1 MKATAATVSRLAAVA
16 LASAAM
22 AVLLAVPAAADHKR
36 PAYDGYRGQPVVAV
50 AFDWKNSGLDEDQQ
64 GYIYYVFAYYRW
76 LSSKHVWMEETEWK
90 NRAQAD
96 LTMEWRPDHP
106 TCANLIEQ
114 AAFYDSRNVR
124 IVFCGKGQ
132 GEVPHTLIHELG
144 HYFGW
149 KHSGR
154 CVDPNHRDPN
164 QRDEGRICEYNNSAD
179 FMSGNGGHSPV
190 IGGAFWFYFPIG
202 ELDRAAREHMRD
214 TYPGGGKAM
223 FAFQSMRTTCSNLD
237 MWHWPQTEDHC
248 TDEYVRSLTDGPI
261 HPLTRKLGGVP
272 GPIRLSGEYAV
283 TSGVYRGGTGGI
295 LVGQIAGVTLKAAI
309 YGDRATDI
317 LYPDDTTDDSAYE
330 PWRAAHKLKAGHPLD
345 LDSLASEH
353 MAGILPTYELFPGT
367 WQYRLVSRPDPTEH
381 TATGQLG
388 TRADGTPIT
397 GADLTAKALLW
408 EADLADADLRGATLG
423 LSFVAESDLS
433 GADLRGADLRGATL
447 TNAGLRDADLR
458 GADLRFAHLLGADL
472 RGADLRGA
480 DLRHA
485 NLWYGG
491 PTPTWNP
498 YTGEPRPEPP
508 HRPADL
514 RGAQLTGTLLTGAW
528 LPNSALPQ
536 LNPLRDYDLTGVQFE
551 DGADLSQH
559 DLVGARLADAILYT
573 ADLGDSPNLRDADL
587 RGAGLPRYLQNA
599 DLRGA
604 DMRGVNL
611 FNKDLSGA
619 DMRNANLQGADLKR
633 TRLEGADM
641 RNANLR
647 NADLSGQY
655 LRETNL
661 EGADLTGAN
670 LEGASLRPDQ
680 IPANT

>member
-1 MKATAATVSRLAAVA
+1 MKAATAATVSRLAAVA
-16 LASAAM
+16 LAAGAAV
-22 AVLLAVPAAADHKR
+22 AILLAVPAAADHKR
-36 PAYDGYRGQPVVAV
+36 PAHVGYRGQPVVTV
-50 AFDWKNSGLDEDQQ
+50 AFDWKNSGLDKDQQ
-64 GYIYYVFAYYRW
+64 GYIYYAFAYYWW
-76 LSSKHVWMEETEWK
+76 LSSKNVRLEETDWK
-90 NRAQAD
+90 NRDQAD
-96 LTMEWRPDHP
+96 LKVVWLPDDP
-106 TCANLIEQ
+106 TCANIGEYG
-114 AAFYDSRNVR
+114 AVYDSRTVR
-124 IVFCGKGQ
+124 VVFCGKGHN
-132 GEVPHTLIHELG
+132 ENLTLIHEIG

-154 CVDPNHRDPN
+154 CVDPNYSDPN
-164 QRDEGRICEYNNSAD
+164 QRDLGRYCEYNNSAD
-179 FMSGNGGHSPV
+179 FMSDASTGWS
-190 IGGAFWFYFPIG
+190 YFPVTAL
-202 ELDRAAREHMRD
+202 EDAALAHMRE
-214 TYPGGGKAM
+214 TYVGDGVTM
-223 FAFQSMRTTCSNLD
+223 SAFQSIRTTCSNLD
-237 MWHWPQTEDHC
+237 LWHWPQTEDRC
-248 TDEYVRSLTDGPI
+248 TDEYVNGWVHHLERELSAGP
-261 HPLTRKLGGVP
+261 
-272 GPIRLSGEYAV
+272 
-283 TSGVYRGGTGGI
+283 GGI
-295 LVGQIAGVTLKAAI
+295 LVGQIAGVTV
-309 YGDRATDI
+309 
-317 LYPDDTTDDSAYE
+317 
-330 PWRAAHKLKAGHPLD
+330 RAAVWSHAYPLEALAPEENASDEVYADYWALTDLTDGHPLRQRGSD
-345 LDSLASEH
+345 RWLLSEH
-353 MAGILPTYELFPGT
+353 MKGSLPVYELTPWT
-367 WQYRLVSRPDPTEH
+367 WQYRLVSPPDPSRH

-388 TRADGTPIT
+388 SRADGTPIT
-397 GADLTAKALLW
+397 GADLISQALLW
-408 EADLADADLRGATLG
+408 EADLADADLRGANLR
-423 LSFVAESDLS
+423 LAFVAESDLS

-447 TNAGLRDADLR
+447 TNADLRGADLR

-472 RGADLRGA
+472 RGADLSGA

-514 RGAQLTGTLLTGAW
+514 RGAQLTGTLLTGSW

-536 LNPLRDYDLTGVQFE
+536 LNPLRGYDLAGVQFE

-573 ADLGDSPNLRDADL
+573 AVLGDSPDLRDADM
-587 RGAGLPRYLQNA
+587 RGAGLPRDLRNA

-619 DMRNANLQGADLKR
+619 DMRNANLQGADLER